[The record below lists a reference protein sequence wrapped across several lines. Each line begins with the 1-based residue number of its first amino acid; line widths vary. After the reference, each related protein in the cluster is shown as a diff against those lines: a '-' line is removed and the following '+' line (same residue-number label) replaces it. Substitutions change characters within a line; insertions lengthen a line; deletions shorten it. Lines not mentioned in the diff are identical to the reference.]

1 MTAQEV
7 LATGWT
13 DAGSL
18 GYPVLFGGVLLGSVV
33 PVVPTGAVVGAAAAV
48 AVTTDHLSLPLVV
61 LLATLAALAGDVVTF
76 TVCRFGGPT
85 AVRWV
90 ARGQHAERIEEV
102 REQFRRHGWQ
112 IVVVGRRLPAGRIPV
127 LLAAGALAYPWRRLL
142 PASLAAGLVWAF
154 VTGALVVLDSW
165 LSGFALR
172 SWWQPPVAA
181 LLLGLLAAGALAYPW
196 RRLLPASLLA
206 AFLWAVAYA
215 TLGVVSGG
223 IFDSPLVAVLLA
235 TVLVLIV
242 GAVLNVVGPHRRRT
256 PDPEPEPD
264 HSACGPA

>member
-1 MTAQEV
+1 V
-7 LATGWT
+7 
-13 DAGSL
+13 
-18 GYPVLFGGVLLGSVV
+18 
-33 PVVPTGAVVGAAAAV
+33 
-48 AVTTDHLSLPLVV
+48 LVV
-61 LLATLAALAGDVVTF
+61 LVATLGAWTGDLVTF
-76 TVCRFGGPT
+76 AICRFGGPA

-90 ARGQHAERIEEV
+90 ARGQHADRIEEV

-112 IVVVGRRLPAGRIPV
+112 IVVVGRLLPAGRIPV
-127 LLAAGALAYPWRRLL
+127 
-142 PASLAAGLVWAF
+142 
-154 VTGALVVLDSW
+154 
-165 LSGFALR
+165 
-172 SWWQPPVAA
+172 
-181 LLLGLLAAGALAYPW
+181 LLAAGALAYPW

-242 GAVLNVVGPHRRRT
+242 GAVLNVVGSQRRRT

-264 HSACGPA
+264 PSACGPA

>member
-1 MTAQEV
+1 VSTPAA
-7 LATGWT
+7 LAANWT
-13 DAGSL
+13 DGSSL

-61 LLATLAALAGDVVTF
+61 LLATLGAFAGDVITF
-76 TVCRFGGPT
+76 SICRFGGPA

-112 IVVVGRRLPAGRIPV
+112 IIVVGRLLPAGRIPV
-127 LLAAGALAYPWRRLL
+127 
-142 PASLAAGLVWAF
+142 
-154 VTGALVVLDSW
+154 
-165 LSGFALR
+165 
-172 SWWQPPVAA
+172 
-181 LLLGLLAAGALAYPW
+181 LLAAGALAYPW

-215 TLGVVSGG
+215 ALGVVSGG
-223 IFDSPLVAVLLA
+223 IFDSPLIAVLLA
-235 TVLVLIV
+235 TVLVLLV
-242 GAVLNVVGPHRRRT
+242 GAVLNVVGARRRRT

-264 HSACGPA
+264 PSTCGPA